1 MHGRGC
7 YGQPAM
13 MPYYGQPRMAYG
25 QPPLAFHHPT
35 FAGAEAPG
43 PERSS
48 LFDTR
53 GHTWGKALVVTL
65 LASAVVGVGFGAGQ
79 GLVQK
84 IFGLNR

>member
-1 MHGRGC
+1 
-7 YGQPAM
+7 M
-13 MPYYGQPRMAYG
+13 MSYYEQPRMAYA
-25 QPPLAFHHPT
+25 PSVATYHRPSFV
-35 FAGAEAPG
+35 GADGPV
-43 PERSS
+43 PERTS

-79 GLVQK
+79 GLVHK